1 MFPNIKFVYFVS
13 IYLLWYNSSTH
24 IYSEISYRNCKENEV
39 TNFTISILSTH
50 LTTFAQNIYL
60 SAICVSLSLNIFS
73 WSPNRILLFHY
84 YFFFS
89 LFSFHFLFS
98 SFFFLSGI
106 FFLIFLFFSFIFFL
120 NIYQLVYRLI
130 HCIKCTTTCSNLFL
144 STHRLYKMY
153 NMFKL
158 ISIHLH
164 KTFTEKWF

>member
-24 IYSEISYRNCKENEV
+24 IYSEISFRNCKENEV

-60 SAICVSLSLNIFS
+60 SAICMSLSLNIFS

-84 YFFFS
+84 YSFLS

-106 FFLIFLFFSFIFFL
+106 FFLIFRFFSFTFFFKYL
-120 NIYQLVYRLI
+120 S
-130 HCIKCTTTCSNLFL
+130 TGL
-144 STHRLYKMY
+144 STHTLYKMY
-153 NMFKL
+153 NNMCKL
-158 ISIHLH
+158 ISINS
-164 KTFTEKWF
+164 

>member
-60 SAICVSLSLNIFS
+60 SAICMSLSLNIFS

-84 YFFFS
+84 YSFLS

-98 SFFFLSGI
+98 F
-106 FFLIFLFFSFIFFL
+106 FFSFLLLFFL

>member
-60 SAICVSLSLNIFS
+60 SAICMSLSLNIFS

-84 YFFFS
+84 YSFLS

-98 SFFFLSGI
+98 SFFSFRAF
-106 FFLIFLFFSFIFFL
+106 FFLLLFFK